1 VSLTTARGPLG
12 PDPSGRFSAP
22 VPGGLVYVE
31 PFARRVRGTRGG
43 EVLVDSE
50 RVLLV
55 HEPGR
60 PPRYAFPAD
69 DAHAS
74 VAEPC
79 AQAAGHVFVAWDAL
93 DEWFEEEERVFVH
106 PRNPYHR
113 VDCIPTARRLRVA
126 VAGEVLVDTTD
137 TVGVYESS
145 LAPRLYVV
153 RDHVRAGVLT
163 PSATRYRC
171 VYKGL
176 ATFWHAQ
183 VGDALVEDVAWS
195 YDETTPECAN
205 IRGLLCFDTT
215 RADVREE
222 LAPGGER

>member
-31 PFARRVRGTRGG
+31 PFRRRVRGTRGG
-43 EVLVDSE
+43 AVVVDSE

-55 HEPGR
+55 HEPGH
-60 PPRYAFPAD
+60 PPRYAFPAA
-69 DAHAS
+69 DAPTAL
-74 VAEPC
+74 ATPC
-79 AQAAGHVFVAWDAL
+79 AAADGYVFVPWDAF
-93 DEWFEEEERVFVH
+93 DEWFEEEERVYVH

-113 VDCIPTARRLRVA
+113 VDCVPTARRLRVE

-145 LAPRLYVV
+145 LAPRLYVA
-153 RDHVRAGVLT
+153 RAHVRAGALE
-163 PSATRYRC
+163 PSTTQYRC

-176 ATFWHAQ
+176 ATWWHAR
-183 VGDALVEDVAWS
+183 VGDTLVEDVAWT
-195 YDETTPECAN
+195 YEETTPECAA
-205 IRGLLCFDTT
+205 IRGLVCFEPD
-215 RADVREE
+215 RAEVRED
-222 LAPGGER
+222 LAAGGEP

>member
-1 VSLTTARGPLG
+1 MSLTTARGPLG

-43 EVLVDSE
+43 DVLVDSE

-113 VDCIPTARRLRVA
+113 VDCRPTARRLRVD
-126 VAGEVLVDTTD
+126 VAGTTLVDTTD
-137 TVGVYESS
+137 TVIVFETA
-145 LAPRLYVV
+145 LEPRLYVSPK
-153 RDHVRAGVLT
+153 HVRTELLIRSDTGSYCNYKGNAT
-163 PSATRYRC
+163 YWSATI
-171 VYKGL
+171 
-176 ATFWHAQ
+176 
-183 VGDALVEDVAWS
+183 GDVAVEDIAWS
-195 YDETTPECAN
+195 YDDPLPES
-205 IRGLLCFDTT
+205 LCIKGFLSFDAA
-215 RADVREE
+215 RADVQAE
-222 LAPGGER
+222 LPAGGE